1 MNTSTLNNPFDPKI
15 LEADLIEVSQ
25 IYTEFFASLDETTW
39 NKPVKGGSEEWTLHE
54 TVAHLCALNGD
65 GLESIKHTLRGEPYT
80 FVGLEERYKF
90 NAFNRKGIDDHLN
103 IPLRELCAK
112 QLDILNQAARIARD
126 LTPEQA
132 ERTAKMPI
140 YNRPVSIAEAL
151 SIIIFHAGL
160 AHAAQV
166 AEPAGVPPLWTKH
179 SAGFRHRVI
188 GRVMRAFSLL
198 YRLDIGGSLRDTIV
212 FRIDGPDGGEWYVR
226 LAPDAPSS
234 GEGAADHP
242 GLVIHLSET
251 AVFCRMLTGRI
262 NLPKALL
269 RGEIKLRGNLRLFL
283 AMNTLFSIDA
293 RPKHEH
299 AEKHGA
305 LLST

>member
-1 MNTSTLNNPFDPKI
+1 MNTNTMNTPFDPQI
-15 LEADLIEVSQ
+15 MAADLLEARR
-25 IYTEFFASLDETTW
+25 IYAEFFAGLDETIW
-39 NKPVKGGSEEWTLHE
+39 DKPVKGGSKEWTLHE

-65 GLESIKHTLRGEPYT
+65 GLESIQHTLRGESYT

-90 NAFNRKGIDDHLN
+90 NAFNRKGIDAHLDL
-103 IPLRELCAK
+103 PMKELCAE
-112 QLDILNQAARIARD
+112 QLNILDEAARIARD
-126 LTPEQA
+126 LKPEQA

-166 AEPAGVPPLWTKH
+166 AEPVGVPPLWTKH
-179 SAGFRHRVI
+179 STGFRHRVI

-234 GEGAADHP
+234 GEGAVDHP
-242 GLVIHLSET
+242 GLVIHLRET

-269 RGEIKLRGNLRLFL
+269 HGEIKLRGNLRLFL

-299 AEKHGA
+299 TKKHDA